1 MVCTL
6 GQMEIGTKDNGE
18 CVLNM
23 DKVKTTFLMA
33 ISILVCMKMV
43 NLMEK
48 ENISGVLDKFIQEI
62 FIEDLNKV
70 EENGGVPKINQLLQ
84 IYMKVSIKMTKNMDK
99 EFSLGQL
106 VIFIKEIIA
115 KMKDMEMDKCFG
127 LMVLCMKENGKKES
141 NMAED
146 VLFCQ
151 MEQLKKGILKTI
163 FLSIKQENNL
173 RAIIKRQQQ
182 GL

>member
-1 MVCTL
+1 MVFGREPIMTVTLGSGFHQKLMAMVCTL

-127 LMVLCMKENGKKES
+127 LIVLCMKENGKKES
-141 NMAED
+141 NMAKD

-151 MEQLKKGILKTI
+151 MEQ
-163 FLSIKQENNL
+163 
-173 RAIIKRQQQ
+173 
-182 GL
+182 

>member
-1 MVCTL
+1 MIIFA
-6 GQMEIGTKDNGE
+6 MEILTL
-18 CVLNM
+18 VII
-23 DKVKTTFLMA
+23 LME
-33 ISILVCMKMV
+33 
-43 NLMEK
+43 NLTEK
-48 ENISGVLDKFIQEI
+48 ENIFGLPDKFIQEI

-141 NMAED
+141 NMAKD

-151 MEQLKKGILKTI
+151 MEQ
-163 FLSIKQENNL
+163 
-173 RAIIKRQQQ
+173 
-182 GL
+182 

>member
-1 MVCTL
+1 MAMVCTL

-62 FIEDLNKV
+62 FTKDLNKV
-70 EENGGVPKINQLLQ
+70 EESGGAAKINLQLQ
-84 IYMKVSIKMTKNMDK
+84 IFKKVSIIMTKNMVK
-99 EFSLGQL
+99 VFSHGQL
-106 VIFIKEIIA
+106 VISTKVIIL
-115 KMKDMEMDKCFG
+115 KMNVMEMDKCFG
-127 LMVLCMKENGKKES
+127 PMEVCTKANGKKEF
-141 NMAED
+141 NMELEGQYSLM
-146 VLFCQ
+146 V
-151 MEQLKKGILKTI
+151 
-163 FLSIKQENNL
+163 
-173 RAIIKRQQQ
+173 
-182 GL
+182 